1 MRRGNSVDFKGYSA
15 LVTLMHVSSA
25 KPCPYPRKL
34 MTEAEKRPVEVHAV
48 GNLTLQIDKI
58 SKVALDNIT
67 DLEGYVIVKESG
79 LIIHK
84 MTMRNGGQARISYTG
99 TGKLMAF
106 ETQKLTVRVRNFTEI
121 TLAVKW

>member
-1 MRRGNSVDFKGYSA
+1 
-15 LVTLMHVSSA
+15 MHLSSA
-25 KPCPYPRKL
+25 KPSPYPRKL
-34 MTEAEKRPVEVHAV
+34 MTEAEERPVEVHAV
-48 GNLTLQIDKI
+48 GNLTLEIDKI

-99 TGKLMAF
+99 TGRLMAF